1 MFYIEYFYYQIGKD
15 EEWYQEQCR
24 VLGFDKIRI
33 KREIHLQ
40 RIRGTNDSPFD
51 PEDLDTINGLKK
63 PVREEVLLN
72 KIFSI
77 RLYEKINPNIPY
89 ILSIDVSTGTNNDNT
104 AITII
109 DTCKEKL
116 A

>member
-40 RIRGTNDSPFD
+40 
-51 PEDLDTINGLKK
+51 
-63 PVREEVLLN
+63 
-72 KIFSI
+72 
-77 RLYEKINPNIPY
+77 
-89 ILSIDVSTGTNNDNT
+89 
-104 AITII
+104 A
-109 DTCKEKL
+109 
-116 A
+116 